1 MPNPPLPTSTVFKGK
16 LLTQLVDQFRE
27 RHQYPPSLIAVSPMA
42 LVILATKKS
51 IATSWGGIRVE
62 VREEIPRM
70 ETKKPRTLGVDLV
83 PEGTSLEAVDL
94 P

>member
-16 LLTQLVDQFRE
+16 LLTQLVDQFKE
-27 RHQYPPSLIAVSPMA
+27 RHRYPPSLIVVSPMA

-51 IATSWGGIRVE
+51 VAMSWGGIRVE
-62 VREEIPRM
+62 VRDEIPRVK
-70 ETKKPRTLGVDLV
+70 TTKPRTLGVDLV
-83 PEGTSLEAVDL
+83 PEGTALEAVDL